1 MTSKD
6 VARIIASEINSKSSR
21 VTAIFTDDGKVVLH
35 PKRTGSAHGLLSSTL
50 LYADRSTQQPLAPVE
65 ESNFTGGE
73 TVKELKLIGN
83 EGDTFFQRW
92 DSIKT
97 QPRSSDDTNQ
107 VLDGMSV
114 MLESHI
120 NLEARNDIDRGT
132 TRLTDILYENFGN
145 INPVFS
151 QPDDFL
157 SGSVL
162 PEKLDL
168 DSYGNFITWSMQK
181 SAGDDIDEW
190 AHVTLASS
198 LGLDGDK
205 GKVNSLR
212 RFNNSIISFQ
222 DKGIAE
228 ILFNSRTQISTQEG
242 VPIEI
247 ANSGKVDGKRYISN
261 KYGSTNR
268 WSIVEGKT
276 GLFFIDNLNKTIC
289 LFNGEGIESIST
301 KANLDAW
308 VRANN
313 TTDEWNPVDD
323 NNFVAYYDKIHSD
336 VYFVNSRNAEQPTL
350 VYSETLG
357 GFSGFFDYAHVPM
370 MTNVSDRFVSFND
383 GRLWLQNEGGY
394 CDFFGE
400 KKPFWITWRVAP
412 DNFSDKIWT
421 NLEYRADFLG
431 VLTENED
438 GGKDEPLV
446 YDRYA
451 FRDIEK
457 LDDYSYA
464 IRYGK
469 LDYAFAYEYFRT
481 RKTDYV
487 PGGCTSVRV
496 GNLYAK
502 NHDWLYSNQVD
513 FFVRTANTYGF
524 AGSLSSLNKAFVEN
538 RSNYSDDLY
547 RILPFCMNDGVNKY
561 GISANINVIHIEDE
575 YGITTGTVP
584 DVEQRVEL
592 CSLMVVRY
600 VLDHFKTATEA
611 VEFLRDYASIYVP
624 QTLTDMGYESHWMI
638 ADKNKSY
645 VVECI
650 NNHVEIIE
658 SPVLTNFYLYDVE
671 FNSDGLVNSIGNLPG
686 ATNHITPY
694 GQGLERFN
702 TVKSA
707 IGSIDSVDS
716 LRELMSS
723 IFFTNAYDISKQWR
737 SEFTGDELTVDSPV
751 LEFRTIM
758 QEASSAFESRDRND
772 PKTWQTTHSSVY
784 DLDNMTLNAIT
795 QEQNGYNFA
804 LRNRT
809 DVREWEYI
817 DGDEDTFYTD
827 NTFDELTVWN
837 EYQTTGDVHIPSRSF
852 QMTADMYPDADRKFR
867 MWRMDIPRAKK
878 DVTSGNRF
886 GIDRIRN
893 PWVFVK
899 LKKNIGNFEHDM
911 MQLHDVI
918 VKYFIHR

>member
-6 VARIIASEINSKSSR
+6 VARIIASEINSKSNR

-35 PKRTGSAHGLLSSTL
+35 PKRAGSAHGLLSSTL
-50 LYADRSTQQPLAPVE
+50 LYADKSTQQPLEPVE
-65 ESNFTGGE
+65 ESNFAGGE

-132 TRLTDILYENFGN
+132 TRLTDILYENFGK

-181 SAGDDIDEW
+181 NAGDDIDEW
-190 AHVTLASS
+190 THVTLASS

-313 TTDEWNPVDD
+313 TTDEWNPVDN

-350 VYSETLG
+350 VYSEILG
-357 GFSGFFDYAHVPM
+357 GFSGFFDYANVPM
-370 MTNVSDRFVSFND
+370 MANVSDRFVSFNN
-383 GRLWLQNEGGY
+383 GHLWLQNEGNY
-394 CDFFGE
+394 CEFFGE
-400 KKPFWITWRVAP
+400 KKPFWIIWRVAP

-421 NLEYRADFLG
+421 NIEYRADFLG
-431 VLTENED
+431 VL
-438 GGKDEPLV
+438 
-446 YDRYA
+446 A
-451 FRDIEK
+451 
-457 LDDYSYA
+457 DD
-464 IRYGK
+464 
-469 LDYAFAYEYFRT
+469 
-481 RKTDYV
+481 
-487 PGGCTSVRV
+487 
-496 GNLYAK
+496 
-502 NHDWLYSNQVD
+502 
-513 FFVRTANTYGF
+513 
-524 AGSLSSLNKAFVEN
+524 
-538 RSNYSDDLY
+538 DD
-547 RILPFCMNDGVNKY
+547 
-561 GISANINVIHIEDE
+561 A
-575 YGITTGTVP
+575 
-584 DVEQRVEL
+584 
-592 CSLMVVRY
+592 
-600 VLDHFKTATEA
+600 
-611 VEFLRDYASIYVP
+611 
-624 QTLTDMGYESHWMI
+624 
-638 ADKNKSY
+638 
-645 VVECI
+645 
-650 NNHVEIIE
+650 
-658 SPVLTNFYLYDVE
+658 
-671 FNSDGLVNSIGNLPG
+671 
-686 ATNHITPY
+686 
-694 GQGLERFN
+694 
-702 TVKSA
+702 
-707 IGSIDSVDS
+707 
-716 LRELMSS
+716 
-723 IFFTNAYDISKQWR
+723 
-737 SEFTGDELTVDSPV
+737 TVDV
-751 LEFRTIM
+751 
-758 QEASSAFESRDRND
+758 
-772 PKTWQTTHSSVY
+772 K
-784 DLDNMTLNAIT
+784 
-795 QEQNGYNFA
+795 
-804 LRNRT
+804 
-809 DVREWEYI
+809 EWDFI
-817 DGDEDTFYTD
+817 DGDTNTVYTEH
-827 NTFDELTVWN
+827 TFDELSVWN
-837 EYQTTGDVHIPSRSF
+837 EYQTTGDVAIPSRSY

-918 VKYFIHR
+918 VKYFINR

>member
-6 VARIIASEINSKSSR
+6 VARIIASEINSKSNR

-35 PKRTGSAHGLLSSTL
+35 PKRAGSAHGLLSSTL
-50 LYADRSTQQPLAPVE
+50 LYADKSTQQPLEPVE

-132 TRLTDILYENFGN
+132 TRLTDILYENFGK

-181 SAGDDIDEW
+181 NAGDDIDEW
-190 AHVTLASS
+190 THVTLASS

-350 VYSETLG
+350 VYSEILG
-357 GFSGFFDYAHVPM
+357 GFSGFFDYANVPM
-370 MTNVSDRFVSFND
+370 MTNVSDRFVSFNN
-383 GRLWLQNEGGY
+383 GHLWLQNEGNY
-394 CDFFGE
+394 CEFFGE

-421 NLEYRADFLG
+421 NIEYRADFLG
-431 VLTENED
+431 VL
-438 GGKDEPLV
+438 
-446 YDRYA
+446 A
-451 FRDIEK
+451 
-457 LDDYSYA
+457 DD
-464 IRYGK
+464 
-469 LDYAFAYEYFRT
+469 
-481 RKTDYV
+481 
-487 PGGCTSVRV
+487 
-496 GNLYAK
+496 
-502 NHDWLYSNQVD
+502 
-513 FFVRTANTYGF
+513 
-524 AGSLSSLNKAFVEN
+524 
-538 RSNYSDDLY
+538 DD
-547 RILPFCMNDGVNKY
+547 
-561 GISANINVIHIEDE
+561 
-575 YGITTGTVP
+575 T
-584 DVEQRVEL
+584 
-592 CSLMVVRY
+592 
-600 VLDHFKTATEA
+600 
-611 VEFLRDYASIYVP
+611 
-624 QTLTDMGYESHWMI
+624 
-638 ADKNKSY
+638 
-645 VVECI
+645 
-650 NNHVEIIE
+650 
-658 SPVLTNFYLYDVE
+658 
-671 FNSDGLVNSIGNLPG
+671 
-686 ATNHITPY
+686 
-694 GQGLERFN
+694 
-702 TVKSA
+702 
-707 IGSIDSVDS
+707 
-716 LRELMSS
+716 
-723 IFFTNAYDISKQWR
+723 
-737 SEFTGDELTVDSPV
+737 TVDV
-751 LEFRTIM
+751 
-758 QEASSAFESRDRND
+758 
-772 PKTWQTTHSSVY
+772 K
-784 DLDNMTLNAIT
+784 
-795 QEQNGYNFA
+795 
-804 LRNRT
+804 
-809 DVREWEYI
+809 EWDFI
-817 DGDEDTFYTD
+817 DGDTNTVYTKH
-827 NTFDELTVWN
+827 TFDELSVWN
-837 EYQTTGDVHIPSRSF
+837 EYQTTGDVAIPSRSY

-918 VKYFIHR
+918 VKYFINR